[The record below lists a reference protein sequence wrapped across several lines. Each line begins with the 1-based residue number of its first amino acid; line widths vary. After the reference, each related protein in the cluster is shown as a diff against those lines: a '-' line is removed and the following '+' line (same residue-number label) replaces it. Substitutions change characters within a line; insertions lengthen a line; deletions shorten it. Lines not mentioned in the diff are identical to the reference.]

1 MAAISLNQVL
11 ILYAWFP
18 LAALITIMLMIARFY
33 ESFSGERSYFRW
45 YLLPIILFAGGAVR
59 YSSVNQITGDLLAD
73 ILITVA
79 GISLLILSVHLYRL
93 MTTGRKRM

>member
-11 ILYAWFP
+11 MLYAWFP

-45 YLLPIILFAGGAVR
+45 YLLPIVLFAGGAVR
-59 YSSVNQITGDLLAD
+59 YSSINMLSGDLLGD
-73 ILITVA
+73 
-79 GISLLILSVHLYRL
+79 SLMAMGGLILLVLSAHLYHL
-93 MTTGRKRM
+93 MTSGRKRL